1 MSRREPATDARGAFI
16 EAAVWHGPLDEAQ
29 AILAAHPEIASS
41 DIHMAALL
49 GDEAAVRQFLARDPA
64 NATAKSAPLD
74 WDALTHL
81 CFSKYLRLDPARSDG
96 FVGAARALLEA
107 GASANTGFYESNH
120 QPQPAW
126 ESVLYGAAGVA
137 HHAPLT
143 RLLIEHG
150 ADPND
155 EEVPYHAPES
165 DDNAALRVLVES
177 GRLTADSLATML
189 LRKADWH
196 DRDGVAYLLEHGAD
210 PNRLLRWPVT
220 ALHQA
225 VRRNNSLAIV
235 ELMLDHGADP
245 TLPNGLDG
253 SSAVSMA
260 ARRGRGDLLA
270 LFERR
275 GVPIALDGVERLL
288 AACARDD
295 KATVPAMARD
305 EPDVVRMVVANG
317 GQVLAEFAS
326 TASTEGIEHL
336 LDLGVDVGACYEGDG
351 YFGIARDSTA
361 LHVAAWLAWPKTV
374 ALLIARG
381 APIDARDG
389 RGRTALMLAVRACVD
404 SYWTERRSPDSVAAL
419 LQAGASVEGVMFPSG
434 YEEVDALLKKRIEA
448 SGKG

>member
-1 MSRREPATDARGAFI
+1 MTPREPATDPRGAFI
-16 EAAVWHGPLDEAQ
+16 EAAVWHGPLDDAA

-41 DIHMAALL
+41 DIHVAALL
-49 GDEAAVRQFLARDPA
+49 GDGAAVQRFLAADPA
-64 NATAKSAPLD
+64 GATAKSPPLG

-81 CFSKYLRLDPARSDG
+81 CFSKYLRLDSARSAG
-96 FVGAARALLEA
+96 FVAAARALLEA
-107 GASANTGFYESNH
+107 GASANTGFYESDH
-120 QPQPAW
+120 QPHPAW

-155 EEVPYHAPES
+155 DEVPYHAPET
-165 DDNAALRVLVES
+165 DDNAALRILVES

-196 DRDGVAYLLEHGAD
+196 DRDGVAYLLQHGAD
-210 PNRLLRWPVT
+210 PNLLSHWRIT

-225 VRRNNSLAIV
+225 VRRNNALATV
-235 ELMLDHGADP
+235 ELMMDHGADP
-245 TLPNGLDG
+245 TLANGLDG
-253 SSAVSMA
+253 RSAVSMA
-260 ARRGRGDLLA
+260 AWRGRGDLLA

-275 GVPIALDGVERLL
+275 NVPMALDGVERLL

-295 KATVPAMARD
+295 AAALRAIVRD
-305 EPDVVRMVVANG
+305 DPDGVRLVVARG

-326 TASTEGIEHL
+326 TANTTGIEHL
-336 LDLGVDVGACYEGDG
+336 LDLSVEVGARYAGDG
-351 YFGIARDSTA
+351 YFGIAPDSTA
-361 LHVAAWLAWPKTV
+361 LHVAAWLAWPETV
-374 ALLIARG
+374 KVLIARG

-419 LQAGASVEGVMFPSG
+419 LQAGASVDGVMFPSG
-434 YEEVDALLKKRIEA
+434 YGEVDELLKSQIDGSK
-448 SGKG
+448 